1 MLSPP
6 LCGRPGD
13 GLWRGAGPDDFAG
26 DGDDPGVCLGQALR
40 AEPRALEGDP
50 RHHDWLLRR
59 LDHGHLRRCRSW
71 DRVVDAAST
80 GPRSPCSGGAW
91 AETRERSRLTT
102 RSRDWQDCTG
112 EHNPTLRQHD
122 EAVLI
127 AAAHDLERPCAGPS
141 QSGFHLATL
150 IACITNDALDEREG
164 AACLPQESLCTIA
177 ILYAGGMNAHGQEQ
191 AQRVG

>member
-6 LCGRPGD
+6 LCGWLAD
-13 GLWRGAGPDDFAG
+13 GLWRGFDAGSDDLAG

-91 AETRERSRLTT
+91 TETRERPRLTT
-102 RSRDWQDCTG
+102 RSRNWQDCTR
-112 EHNPTLRQHD
+112 EHHPAARQNIEPRLAFDASDDFDD
-122 EAVLI
+122 EIKIGGLV
-127 AAAHDLERPCAGPS
+127 
-141 QSGFHLATL
+141 HL
-150 IACITNDALDEREG
+150 
-164 AACLPQESLCTIA
+164 S
-177 ILYAGGMNAHGQEQ
+177 
-191 AQRVG
+191 

>member
-13 GLWRGAGPDDFAG
+13 GLWRGSGAGPDDLAG
-26 DGDDPGVCLGQALR
+26 DGDDPGVCLGHALR

-80 GPRSPCSGGAW
+80 GPRSPCSGAAW
-91 AETRERSRLTT
+91 AETRERPRLTT
-102 RSRDWQDCTG
+102 RSRNWQDCTG
-112 EHNPTLRQHD
+112 EHNPYAWMHRKPNLIRRLSYNLD
-122 EAVLI
+122 RDRGRLSGSLSGI
-127 AAAHDLERPCAGPS
+127 AAVGKRFD
-141 QSGFHLATL
+141 
-150 IACITNDALDEREG
+150 DERE
-164 AACLPQESLCTIA
+164 
-177 ILYAGGMNAHGQEQ
+177 
-191 AQRVG
+191 RVS